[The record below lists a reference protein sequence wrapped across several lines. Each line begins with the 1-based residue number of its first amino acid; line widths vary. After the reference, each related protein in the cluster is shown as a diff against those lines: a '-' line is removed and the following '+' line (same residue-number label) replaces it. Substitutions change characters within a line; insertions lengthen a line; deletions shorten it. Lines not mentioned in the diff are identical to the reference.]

1 MTEAGLI
8 GRLVQAAEEWARRR
22 YGQDVLVIANHEPER
37 ADDGRLQAVVEL
49 MRSTRSGRLQPA
61 RCIATLEPDG
71 TISCLV
77 LEGKPG
83 KNRSR

>member
-22 YGQDVLVIANHEPER
+22 YRQDVFVIANHEPER
-37 ADDGRLQAVVEL
+37 DEDGRLQTVVEL
-49 MRSTRSGRLQPA
+49 IRSTPSGKMQPA

-71 TISCLV
+71 TISCFA

-83 KNRSR
+83 KN